1 MASPAEFQAMVE
13 DKVREEVLYREG
25 LAMGLDKD
33 EAILKRRLARKM
45 QFVAEDVA
53 ASHEPS
59 TAEMKTW
66 FKKNSQRSPYPVA
79 TASANLYFL
88 SR

>member
-1 MASPAEFQAMVE
+1 ME
-13 DKVREEVLYREG
+13 DKVREEVLYLEG

-33 EAILKRRLARKM
+33 DAILKRRLAQKM
-45 QFVAEDVA
+45 QFVAEGVA

-66 FKKNSQRSPYPVA
+66 FEKNSQRSPCPVA
-79 TASANLYFL
+79 TASANLYFSL
-88 SR
+88 PSGWDSA